1 MPDIESI
8 LFLASATMYAISA
21 AAYIFSITFGKEH
34 WMVRASHFV
43 ALGAVFHAASLALR
57 WVEAGHGPYESMFEI
72 LSSTALVSVLM
83 FLVAQYKMDKIKI
96 TGVLVMPALFVMMG
110 ITATLP
116 QEISPISPSLQSY
129 WLIAHIGFA
138 KLAYGSVLIGTS
150 CGVLYIFKSG
160 KESVGNFYERLPS
173 LEALDNLSYRFIAA
187 GFLFIAVM
195 VATGSVW
202 ANKTWGSY
210 WSWDPLETWSL
221 ISWFTYGIYLHL
233 RLAHGWYGKKAAY
246 ISIIGM
252 IVLIF
257 AIFFASTVFS
267 LSDHSAYMNI

>member
-1 MPDIESI
+1 MPDTESI

-21 AAYIFSITFGKEH
+21 AAYIFSMTFRKEH
-34 WMVRASHFV
+34 WTVRASQFA
-43 ALGAVFHAASLALR
+43 ALGAVFHTVSLALR
-57 WVEAGHGPYESMFEI
+57 WIESGHGPYETMFEI
-72 LSSTALVSVLM
+72 LSSTV
-83 FLVAQYKMDKIKI
+83 LVAVLVFLIVQYRMDKIKVI
-96 TGVLVMPALFVMMG
+96 GVLVMPALFVMMG
-110 ITATLP
+110 ISATLP

-150 CGVLYIFKSG
+150 CGVFYIFKSG
-160 KESVGNFYERLPS
+160 KESGGNFYERLPS
-173 LEALDNLSYRFIAA
+173 LESLDDLSYRFIAA

-195 VATGSVW
+195 VATGAVW

-221 ISWFTYGIYLHL
+221 ISWFTFGIYLHL
-233 RLAHGWYGKKAAY
+233 RLTHGWYGKKAAY
-246 ISIIGM
+246 VSIVGI

-257 AIFFASTVFS
+257 AIFIASTVFS